1 VRIDINRIPIEG
13 LILTENFTPEALD
26 LEIDIIKF
34 RQPINARAVISKITN
49 AVTVNLSLEGR
60 MYAGCSRCL
69 DEVVINLKKN
79 VRLNYPADNQE
90 PAIVL
95 DPDIREEIVLDYPIK
110 PLCRPDCKGLCP
122 KCGKNLNEGGCS
134 CGPT

>member
-1 VRIDINRIPIEG
+1 MRIDINRIPTEG

-26 LEIDIIKF
+26 LETDIIKF

-49 AVTVNLSLEGR
+49 AVTVDLSLQGL
-60 MYAGCSRCL
+60 MYTGCSRCL
-69 DEVVINLKKN
+69 VEVVINLKKN

-95 DPDIREEIVLDYPIK
+95 DPDIREEIILDYPIK